1 MNILSL
7 GMHSTPSSGGVD
19 RYFSGLLDGLLSSGA
34 NVTAAAFGPPDSARS
49 LHSLGDAGLPLRRR
63 LSAIRRFCVPTGFSL
78 FASHFALYAFP
89 LLLRLRGRPHVVHFH
104 GPWAVESA
112 HEKEPPWTIAAKYLV
127 ERAVYSSASKLI
139 VLSEAFQDILVNRYG
154 VNPDRISI
162 IPGGIDL
169 VKFRPT
175 ERDAARRIL
184 GWPQDARIAFSVR
197 RLVPRMGLESLID
210 AVASIPSLTLVIGG
224 TGPLEQTLRRQC
236 AALGLAHRV
245 IFTGFIPDDLL
256 PAAYSAA
263 DFSVVPSEALEG
275 FGLVALE
282 SLACGRPVLVTP
294 VGGLPEIVTPL
305 DPALVMHRS
314 ISESLHLAATRPDLL
329 PSGEKCRA
337 HASGFSW
344 STISRRV
351 LSLYEEVCH
360 A

>member
-1 MNILSL
+1 MKLLSL

-19 RYFSGLLDGLLSSGA
+19 RYFSGLLDGLLASGID
-34 NVTAAAFGPPDSARS
+34 VTAAAFGPPDASRS
-49 LHSLGDAGLPLRRR
+49 LHSLGDTDLSLRRR
-63 LSAIRRFCVPTGFSL
+63 FSAIRRFCSTVDHSL
-78 FASHFALYAFP
+78 FVSHFALYAFP
-89 LLLRLRGRPHVVHFH
+89 LLLRLRRIPHVVHFH

-127 ERAVYSSASKLI
+127 ERSVYSSARKLI
-139 VLSEAFQDILVNRYG
+139 VLSESFQDLLTRYYG
-154 VNPDRISI
+154 INPDRIAV

-169 VKFRPT
+169 ARFHPM
-175 ERDAARRIL
+175 ERAEARRLL

-197 RLVPRMGLESLID
+197 RLVPRMGLDHLLE
-210 AVASIPSLTLVIGG
+210 AVAAIPSLTLVIGG
-224 TGPLEQTLRRQC
+224 TGPLEQSLRRQC
-236 AALGLAHRV
+236 ETLGLSHRV

-294 VGGLPEIVTPL
+294 VGGLPEIVSPL
-305 DPALVMHRS
+305 DPAMVMSHS
-314 ISESLHLAATRPDLL
+314 ITESLQHVMAHPDSL
-329 PSGEKCRA
+329 PSEEKCRA
-337 HASGFSW
+337 YATGFSW
-344 STISRRV
+344 QKISRRV
-351 LSLYEEVCH
+351 RSVYEEISH